1 MESMGLML
9 IIVRVFGSLTMEMSG
24 VQSVQ
29 FMRGVGGVMCL
40 MAWIG
45 LGLWV
50 LVGFVVGLG
59 TGGCCGRIG

>member
-1 MESMGLML
+1 MGSMGLML

-45 LGLWV
+45 LGL
-50 LVGFVVGLG
+50 
-59 TGGCCGRIG
+59 